1 MPTYTTASLQSYFEP
16 RVEESLKDTLYRA
29 SNDRQD
35 PNPDLGP
42 RDGAPRH
49 VYVSPALYVTPVLAP
64 IPRCY
69 PPDPLSPSPYVVN
82 HKRRGNEWKRCGETE
97 AVDLDSGKEGGY
109 LCSEEEEVGEN
120 FAGDEK
126 LETFYID
133 EDEEASGYQGE
144 EETNYNVKE
153 QIESFS
159 FASAQGEFF
168 DANDDFSSD
177 GSTSKISSYGSRNES
192 ELSAIRLV
200 LLEES
205 ERRKNVE
212 ENLTLIRGQ
221 WERISSLMN
230 QAGLTFPG
238 PPSASGS
245 VQFDNMIDLFSQEVL
260 VSRFVAEAVGRGQAS
275 AEAEEA
281 AVSIIESKDQE
292 ISRLHDRLQYYE
304 TVNHEMSQRNFVEV
318 ARRRQERKRS
328 RRRWLWTFMGFS
340 IAVGTSFVAYSY
352 IPQSSKYLPVL
363 KSGNSTEAACIDPY
377 KAS

>member
-1 MPTYTTASLQSYFEP
+1 MPTYTTATLQSYFES
-16 RVEESLKDTLYRA
+16 RAEESLKNPLSGA
-29 SNDRQD
+29 SNGRKD
-35 PNPDLGP
+35 PNPSRGS

-49 VYVSPALYVTPVLAP
+49 VYVSPNLYVTPVQAP
-64 IPRCY
+64 IPQCY

-82 HKRRGNEWKRCGETE
+82 HKRRGNEWKRCCE
-97 AVDLDSGKEGGY
+97 AEVVGLDSGNEGGY
-109 LCSEEEEVGEN
+109 LCSEEEVGEN

-126 LETFYID
+126 LETFDID
-133 EDEEASGYQGE
+133 EDEEVSEYQGE
-144 EETNYNVKE
+144 EETNYNGKE
-153 QIESFS
+153 QIESCS

-168 DANDDFSSD
+168 DANDDFSAD
-177 GSTSKISSYGSRNES
+177 GSTPKSYGSRTES
-192 ELSAIRLV
+192 ELNAIRLV
-200 LLEES
+200 LLEEI

-212 ENLTLIRGQ
+212 ENMTLIRGQ
-221 WERISSLMN
+221 WERISSLMH

-238 PPSASGS
+238 PPSDSCS
-245 VQFDNMIDLFSQEVL
+245 TQFDNMIDLFSQEVL

-281 AVSIIESKDQE
+281 DVSIIESKDQE
-292 ISRLHDRLQYYE
+292 ILRLHDRLQYLE

-352 IPQSSKYLPVL
+352 IPQSSKYLPLL
-363 KSGNSTEAACIDPY
+363 KSGNSTDAASY
-377 KAS
+377 KTS